1 VDAPLAL
8 YRRYRPDIF
17 AEVIGQDHVSGPLSH
32 ALDGN
37 RVNHAYLFSGPRGC
51 GKTTCARIMARALN
65 CEKGPTSTP
74 CGVCESCVEL
84 ARGGPGSI
92 DVIEI
97 DAASHGGVD
106 DARDLRERAMFAP
119 VRSRYKVYI
128 IDEAH
133 MVTTQGFN
141 ALLKLVEEPP
151 PHLRFIFATTE
162 PDKVIGT
169 IRSRTHHYPFRLVP
183 PKILGDYLVDLCSRE
198 GVAIEP
204 TVVPLV
210 VRAGAGSV
218 RDSLSV
224 LDQLMGGS
232 GPDGISYP
240 LATSLLGYTPSN
252 LLDETVDALAAH
264 DGATLFGVIEKV
276 VDTGQD
282 PRRFAEDLLH
292 RLRDL
297 VIVSAVP
304 DAGSRGLIELADDQA
319 DRLGGQAG
327 RFGRAELTR
336 AADIVSAGLT
346 EMRGATAPR
355 LLLEIMLARILLP
368 GADDTAEGLGARIDR
383 LERRMSVSGSES
395 ESDTVA
401 PVQTVDPSEATDRPA
416 AAPAAAAPEPRAA
429 PQEPAE
435 RVEEVTVAEPVEPV
449 AATNPIEPLEPAVP
463 AESAAAVE
471 AAAPLEPAGALA
483 SQPPAATSEEKPG
496 RLTLVDVRQLW
507 PGVLDRVKG
516 IRRYAWVLLNQN
528 AQVKDIEGD
537 LLTIGMVNAGARDSF
552 TRSGADEILRQAL
565 IDELGVDW
573 RVEAIVDVDATPEAR
588 AGRDRPRTPAASP
601 PVASPSPSPAAP
613 ADDIAPPSWAV
624 SDDAPAPAT
633 SADQE
638 AADDDGA
645 SQRQSRAAEAEAAK
659 AAVRPMR
666 TGGKAASGKD
676 GVDESDVSDDDSV
689 IDDGSLSD
697 QELLARELG
706 AEVIE
711 DIRNEAG

>member
-8 YRRYRPDIF
+8 YRRYRPDTF
-17 AEVIGQDHVSGPLSH
+17 VEVIGQDHVSGPLAH

-37 RVNHAYLFSGPRGC
+37 RVHHAYLFSGPRGC

-74 CGVCESCVEL
+74 CGVCDSCVEL

-151 PHLRFIFATTE
+151 SHLRFIFATTE

-183 PKILGDYLVDLCSRE
+183 PKILGDYLVDLCGRE
-198 GVAIEP
+198 RVAIEP

-232 GPDGISYP
+232 GPDGITYA

-319 DRLGGQAG
+319 DRLTGQAG

-368 GADDTAEGLGARIDR
+368 GADDSAEGLGARIDR
-383 LERRMSVSGSES
+383 LERRLSVGDGEAVGQPAGDAPEASVAGPSLERTPVEPADVTAPEPTTDEQPGASSPPPES
-395 ESDTVA
+395 AVA
-401 PVQTVDPSEATDRPA
+401 G
-416 AAPAAAAPEPRAA
+416 APAAGSAAEAAPEPK
-429 PQEPAE
+429 
-435 RVEEVTVAEPVEPV
+435 
-449 AATNPIEPLEPAVP
+449 
-463 AESAAAVE
+463 
-471 AAAPLEPAGALA
+471 
-483 SQPPAATSEEKPG
+483 TS
-496 RLTLVDVRQLW
+496 RLSLVDVRQLW
-507 PGVLDRVKG
+507 PGVLDRVKST
-516 IRRYAWVLLNQN
+516 RRYAWVLLSQN
-528 AQVKDIEGD
+528 AHVKALDAD
-537 LLTIGMVNAGARDSF
+537 LLTIGMVNAGARDSL

-573 RVEAIVDVDATPEAR
+573 RIEAIVDAEGVQAAKAAPERPPKSAAEAPPIPAPSVAAEPTEEIAPPDWAVGGDAGSSETALPTSSDASDASDP
-588 AGRDRPRTPAASP
+588 AG
-601 PVASPSPSPAAP
+601 AP
-613 ADDIAPPSWAV
+613 ADAEPRP
-624 SDDAPAPAT
+624 
-633 SADQE
+633 
-638 AADDDGA
+638 
-645 SQRQSRAAEAEAAK
+645 SRAAEAQAAR

-666 TGGKAASGKD
+666 AGSKPQARD
-676 GVDESDVSDDDSV
+676 PEVDESEVSDDDSV
-689 IDDGSLSD
+689 VDDGSLTD

-711 DIRNEAG
+711 DIRHEAG

>member
-8 YRRYRPDIF
+8 YRRYRPDTF
-17 AEVIGQDHVSGPLSH
+17 GEVIGQDHVSGPLAH

-37 RVNHAYLFSGPRGC
+37 RVHHAYLFSGPRGC

-119 VRSRYKVYI
+119 MRSRYKVYI

-151 PHLRFIFATTE
+151 SHLRFIFATTE

-183 PKILGDYLVDLCSRE
+183 PKILGDYLVDLCGRE

-232 GPDGISYP
+232 GADGITYA

-282 PRRFAEDLLH
+282 PRRFAEDVLH

-304 DAGSRGLIELADDQA
+304 DAASRGLIELADDQA
-319 DRLGGQAG
+319 DRLTGQAG

-368 GADDTAEGLGARIDR
+368 GVDDTAEGLGARIDR
-383 LERRMSVSGSES
+383 LERRMSVAGS
-395 ESDTVA
+395 DAAA
-401 PVQTVDPSEATDRPA
+401 PAELAPSAEPTSSEAEAAPPPAEPEPA
-416 AAPAAAAPEPRAA
+416 AAPAPSDEHSRPEPAA
-429 PQEPAE
+429 
-435 RVEEVTVAEPVEPV
+435 EPV
-449 AATNPIEPLEPAVP
+449 AAEVVA
-463 AESAAAVE
+463 AEVVAAEVVAAE
-471 AAAPLEPAGALA
+471 A
-483 SQPPAATSEEKPG
+483 PPASPASDTPLVDATDSVASTAPRPG
-496 RLTLVDVRQLW
+496 HLGLVDVRQLW
-507 PGVLDRVKG
+507 PGVLDRVKST
-516 IRRYAWVLLNQN
+516 RRYAWVLLSQN
-528 AQVKDIEGD
+528 AHVKAVEGD
-537 LLTIGMVNAGARDSF
+537 VLTIGMVNAGARDSL

-573 RVEAIVDVDATPEAR
+573 KVEAIVDTETPPPAKAAR
-588 AGRDRPRTPAASP
+588 ERRPRPASDAP
-601 PVASPSPSPAAP
+601 PV
-613 ADDIAPPSWAV
+613 
-624 SDDAPAPAT
+624 PAPAAGDSPSSDEVAT
-633 SADQE
+633 PPDWVVGADGDEDDTDESPSA
-638 AADDDGA
+638 
-645 SQRQSRAAEAEAAK
+645 RRSRAAEAQSAKNAIRPTRNGGPTAA
-659 AAVRPMR
+659 RDPE
-666 TGGKAASGKD
+666 
-676 GVDESDVSDDDSV
+676 VDESEVSADDSV
-689 IDDGSLSD
+689 VDDGSLSD

-711 DIRNEAG
+711 DIRHDAS